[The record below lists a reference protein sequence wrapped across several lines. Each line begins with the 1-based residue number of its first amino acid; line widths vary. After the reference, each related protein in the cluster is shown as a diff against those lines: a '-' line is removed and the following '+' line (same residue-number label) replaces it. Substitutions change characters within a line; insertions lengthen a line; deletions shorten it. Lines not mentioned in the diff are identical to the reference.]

1 MNLGE
6 LMAVLQSRR
15 SIRRFTDRA
24 VSREDLQKMLEAA
37 RWGPS
42 NHNRQP
48 WKFIV
53 LEDRMVIR
61 ELAQSVQQGVARK
74 VRSMPAIASS
84 YAADF
89 EHHATLFGAAPV
101 LIVALHKRPVSLSVA
116 LLEGVANS
124 TLVSGEPLSTAM
136 AVQNLLLAAHV
147 MGLGACVMTAPL
159 VVPEAVAAHLDVPPG
174 FECTCFVAVGH
185 PGESPAAP
193 RRKSL
198 EQIAEF
204 RENGG
209 EHGKHEDG
217 SRDL

>member
-1 MNLGE
+1 MNIQA

-15 SIRRFTDRA
+15 SIRRFTNRA
-24 VSREDLQKMLEAA
+24 VSRADLQQLLEAA

-48 WKFIV
+48 WKFLV
-53 LEDRMVIR
+53 LEDRLAIR
-61 ELAQSVQQGVARK
+61 ELAQSVRQNVARK
-74 VRSMPAIASS
+74 ARSMPAIASS
-84 YAADF
+84 YAAEF
-89 EHHATLFGAAPV
+89 EEHATLFGEAPV
-101 LIVALHKRPVSLSVA
+101 LIMALHKRPVSLSAA
-116 LLEGVANS
+116 LLEGVANP

-159 VVPEAVAAHLDVPPG
+159 VAPEAIAAHLNLPPG
-174 FECTCFVAVGH
+174 FECTCLVAVGH

-193 RRKSL
+193 RRKTL

-204 RENGG
+204 RENRG
-209 EHGKHEDG
+209 EHRKHEDA